1 MYPFRL
7 VDIDK
12 SDILEKSNK
21 GVFAMGEF
29 LKKWA
34 EAEADMP
41 REGAFSST
49 HWVHGVDGEAPY
61 PVYDMYNSI
70 SGIPIP
76 DNPAMAW
83 GRKLEGIMAVESAAK
98 ISDHLQLGEFIAEE
112 CPTRFCVRRGAVF
125 RNTCDRVLKLPGW
138 DEEYGLEIK
147 TVGSFQQKRLWGD
160 QWSNSVPA
168 HVHAQCQSHMAANG
182 WRLCFVGAWFYTA
195 SAPEIY
201 VIDRDDEFIEMAM
214 DGLCDWWDEH
224 IVGKKAP
231 PIDGSDA
238 CTRYYQRID
247 ALRPDLLDGCNE
259 EDLELKASYVM
270 AKKMEKEAK
279 DNLSKVKNLL
289 RERIGPAGG
298 VSFGDEGTIKWSTG
312 SVRRFSDTLSMGE

>member
-1 MYPFRL
+1 MNDFSR
-7 VDIDK
+7 
-12 SDILEKSNK
+12 
-21 GVFAMGEF
+21 
-29 LKKWA
+29 KWA

-98 ISDHLQLGEFIAEE
+98 ISDHLQLGEFVAEE

-125 RNTCDRVLKLPGW
+125 RDTCDRVLKLPGW

-147 TVGSFQQKRLWGD
+147 TVGSFQQKRLWGE
-160 QWSNSVPA
+160 QWGNSVPA
-168 HVHAQCQSHMAANG
+168 HVHAQCQAHMAANG
-182 WRLCFVGAWFYTA
+182 WRICFVGAWFYTA

-247 ALRPDLLDGCNE
+247 ALRPDLLDGCN
-259 EDLELKASYVM
+259 DDDMALKASYVM

-298 VSFGDEGTIKWSTG
+298 VSFGDEGSIKWSTG
-312 SVRRFSDTLSMGE
+312 SVRRFSDTLSMGD

>member
-1 MYPFRL
+1 M
-7 VDIDK
+7 
-12 SDILEKSNK
+12 
-21 GVFAMGEF
+21 FANLG
-29 LKKWA
+29 KWA

-49 HWVHGVDGEAPY
+49 HWVHGVDGEAPFS
-61 PVYDMYNSI
+61 VFDMYNGI

-83 GRKLEGIMAVESAAK
+83 GRKLEGIMAVESTAK
-98 ISDHLQLGEFIAEE
+98 ISDHLQLGEFVAEE

-125 RNTCDRVLKLPGW
+125 RDTCDRVLRLPGW
-138 DEEYGLEIK
+138 DEEYGLEVK

-160 QWSNSVPA
+160 QFTDSVPA
-168 HVHAQCQSHMAANG
+168 HVYAQCQAHMAANG
-182 WRLCFVGAWFYTA
+182 WRVCFVGAWFYTA

-247 ALRPDLLDGCNE
+247 ALSPEMIDGSSP
-259 EDLELKASYVM
+259 EDRELMLSYVM

-279 DNLSKVKNLL
+279 ENLSEVKNFL
-289 RERIGPAGG
+289 RERIGHAGG
-298 VSFGDEGTIKWSTG
+298 ISFGKDGSVKWSTG
-312 SVRRFSDTLSMGE
+312 KIRRFSSTINLGV